1 MSALRTGLVLATKVA
16 ARRPHPAVLTQAAR
30 TLGTAATLK
39 KREVIAEKE
48 VPVSSYTPDG
58 RGTMSGSSHG
68 QQYSIPVRK
77 DPKVQV
83 PAEDHAER
91 VVPLNQAGFQRLPAT
106 LQRMTVMGKVA
117 IITG

>member
-1 MSALRTGLVLATKVA
+1 MSALRSGLVLAGRAA
-16 ARRPHPAVLTQAAR
+16 ARRPAVAFQAAR
-30 TLGTAATLK
+30 TLNTAAPLK

-48 VPVSSYTPDG
+48 VPVSSYTPDA

-77 DPKVQV
+77 DPKVEV
-83 PAEDHAER
+83 PGEDHADR
-91 VVPLNQAGFQRLPAT
+91 VVPLSQAAFQRLPAT
-106 LQRMTVMGKVA
+106 LQKMTVMGKVV

>member
-1 MSALRTGLVLATKVA
+1 MSVIRSGLAFATKNV
-16 ARRPHPAVLTQAAR
+16 ARRSTFYTQTAR

-77 DPKVQV
+77 DPKVEV
-83 PAEDHAER
+83 PTAEDHTDR
-91 VVPLNQAGFQRLPAT
+91 VVPLTQGAFQRLPAT
-106 LQRMTVMGKVA
+106 LQKMTVMGKVV
-117 IITG
+117 IVTG

>member
-1 MSALRTGLVLATKVA
+1 MSVARSGLVFAARVA
-16 ARRPHPAVLTQAAR
+16 ARRPALSFQAVR
-30 TLGTAATLK
+30 TLNTAAPLK

-77 DPKVQV
+77 DPKVEV
-83 PAEDHAER
+83 PVEDHADR
-91 VVPLNQAGFQRLPAT
+91 VVPLTQAGFHRLPAT
-106 LQRMTVMGKVA
+106 LQKMTVMGKVV
-117 IITG
+117 IVTG

>member
-1 MSALRTGLVLATKVA
+1 MSAIRPVLVLAAKTA
-16 ARRPHPAVLTQAAR
+16 ARRPAVYTQAAR

-58 RGTMSGSSHG
+58 RGTLSGSSHG

-77 DPKVQV
+77 DPKVEV
-83 PAEDHAER
+83 PAEGHVDR
-91 VVPLNQAGFQRLPAT
+91 VVPLTQGAFQRLPAT
-106 LQRMTVMGKVA
+106 LQKMTVMGKVV
-117 IITG
+117 IVTG

>member
-1 MSALRTGLVLATKVA
+1 MSTLRPGLVFAAKLA
-16 ARRPHPAVLTQAAR
+16 ARRPIANIQAAR
-30 TLGTAATLK
+30 RLGTAATLK

-77 DPKVQV
+77 DPKVEV
-83 PAEDHAER
+83 PAEGPADR
-91 VVPLNQAGFQRLPAT
+91 VVPLTQAAFQRLPAT
-106 LQRMTVMGKVA
+106 LQKMTVMGKVVVV
-117 IITG
+117 TG

>member
-1 MSALRTGLVLATKVA
+1 MSAIRSGLAFATKNI
-16 ARRPHPAVLTQAAR
+16 ARRSALYTQTAR

-77 DPKVQV
+77 DPKVEV
-83 PAEDHAER
+83 PAEDHADR
-91 VVPLNQAGFQRLPAT
+91 VVPLAQAAFQRLPAT
-106 LQRMTVMGKVA
+106 LQKMTVMGKVV
-117 IITG
+117 IVTG